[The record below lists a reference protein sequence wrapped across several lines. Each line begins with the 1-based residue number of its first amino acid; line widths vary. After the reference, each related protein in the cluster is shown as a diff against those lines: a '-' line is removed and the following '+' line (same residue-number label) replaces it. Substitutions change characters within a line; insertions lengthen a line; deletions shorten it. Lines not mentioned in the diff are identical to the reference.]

1 MKIAPKMLRAVAV
14 LFLAAV
20 LAVAC
25 DLGKTA
31 NQITAR
37 SVVVATVLT
46 TPPVTIKPEAI
57 AGLDASFLQI
67 DAGFLADSGITFDA
81 GGLPIDFRDAGI
93 PIPPQNVVV
102 VFFGQRQGDNL
113 NVAPNGV
120 TGATVTLQQVGGG
133 SYQLAEQGGGSYL
146 LAGDDAGF
154 KYTSNATYQFN
165 VVSAGE
171 TFVAEVTQ
179 VPPEERI
186 LAFESASGFIDQP
199 AGQPLTFVRPEP
211 APGQRLNLGFV
222 NVFPIDTSGKQST
235 MPTYTNVPKT
245 PLDFLKLVGDAV
257 GAQTEYRAQSVTI
270 PGTAFPER
278 DKNYVILFQSAKTGG
293 PKSDNLFSG
302 SAIIA
307 GTAAV
312 GIVKT
317 R

>member
-1 MKIAPKMLRAVAV
+1 MKIAPKMLR
-14 LFLAAV
+14 LFAIAALAAT

-25 DLGKTA
+25 DLQKTA
-31 NQITAR
+31 NMITAR
-37 SVVVATVLT
+37 SVVVATLLA
-46 TPPVTIKPEAI
+46 TPPVTIKPAAI
-57 AGLDASFLQI
+57 AGLDASFLNF
-67 DAGFLADSGITFDA
+67 DAGFPADSGITFD

-93 PIPPQNVVV
+93 PIPAQNVVV

-113 NVAPNGV
+113 DVAPMGV
-120 TGATVTLQQVGGG
+120 TGAQVTLQQVGGP
-133 SYQLAEQGGGSYL
+133 SFRLAEQGGGNYL
-146 LAGDDAGF
+146 LVGEDAGF
-154 KYTSNATYQFN
+154 KYTSNATYQFS
-165 VVSAGE
+165 VLSAGE
-171 TFVAEVTQ
+171 THVAEVTQ

-222 NVFPIDTSGKQST
+222 NVFPIDPQGNQSP
-235 MPTYTNVPKT
+235 MPTYTNVPTT
-245 PLDFLKLVGDAV
+245 PLQFLKLVGDAV

-270 PGTAFPER
+270 PGTAFPDR
-278 DKNYVILFQSAKTGG
+278 DRNYIILFQSAKTGG

>member
-1 MKIAPKMLRAVAV
+1 MKIAPKMLRGLVV
-14 LFLAAV
+14 LSLATA

-46 TPPVTIKPEAI
+46 TPPITIKPEAI
-57 AGLDASFLQI
+57 AGLDASFLQL

-81 GGLPIDFRDAGI
+81 GVLPINLNDAGL
-93 PIPPQNVVV
+93 PIPPQNLVV
-102 VFFGQRQGDNL
+102 VFFGQRQGDGL
-113 NVAPNGV
+113 TAPPAGVA
-120 TGATVTLQQVGGG
+120 GATVTLQQAGGG
-133 SYQLAEQGGGSYL
+133 SFQLADQGGGNYL

-165 VVSAGE
+165 IVSAGE
-171 TFVAEVTQ
+171 AYVAEVTQ

-186 LAFESASGFIDQP
+186 LAFESSRGFIDQP
-199 AGQPLTFVRPEP
+199 SGQPLTFVRPEP

-222 NVFPIDTSGKQST
+222 NVFPIDPNGKQAPT
-235 MPTYTNVPKT
+235 PTYTNVPKT

-278 DKNYVILFQSAKTGG
+278 DKNYLIIFQSAKTGG
-293 PKSDNLFSG
+293 PKSDNLFTG

>member
-1 MKIAPKMLRAVAV
+1 MLR
-14 LFLAAV
+14 LFSFALLVSAF
-20 LAVAC
+20 AVAC
-25 DLGKTA
+25 DLQKTA

-37 SVVVATVLT
+37 TVVVATVLS

-57 AGLDASFLQI
+57 AGIDASIPSF
-67 DAGFLADSGITFDA
+67 DAGGIVFD

-93 PIPPQNVVV
+93 PIPAQNVVV
-102 VFFGQRQGDNL
+102 LFLGQRQGDNL
-113 NVAPNGV
+113 DVAP
-120 TGATVTLQQVGGG
+120 TGLAGAQVTLQQAGGAAFRLTESGGG
-133 SYQLAEQGGGSYL
+133 NYL
-146 LAGDDAGF
+146 LSGDDAGF
-154 KYTSNATYQFN
+154 KYQSNATYSFS
-165 VVSAGE
+165 VVSSGE
-171 TFVAEVTQ
+171 TYVAEVAQ

-186 LAFESASGFIDQP
+186 AAFESSRGFIDQT

-222 NVFPIDTSGKQST
+222 NVFPIDPSGNQSP
-235 MPTYTNVPKT
+235 MPTYTNVPTT
-245 PLDFLKLVGDAV
+245 PLQFLKLIGDAV

-270 PGTAFPER
+270 PGTAFPDR
-278 DKNYVILFQSAKTGG
+278 DRNYIILFQSAKTGG

>member
-1 MKIAPKMLRAVAV
+1 MLR
-14 LFLAAV
+14 LFSLALLVSAF
-20 LAVAC
+20 AAAC
-25 DLGKTA
+25 DLQKTA
-31 NQITAR
+31 NQISAR
-37 SVVVATVLT
+37 TVVVATVLS

-57 AGLDASFLQI
+57 AGIDASIPSF
-67 DAGFLADSGITFDA
+67 DAGGIVFD

-93 PIPPQNVVV
+93 PIPAQNVVV
-102 VFFGQRQGDNL
+102 LFLGQRQGDNL
-113 NVAPNGV
+113 DVAPTGV
-120 TGATVTLQQVGGG
+120 AGAQVTLQQAGGAAFKLTETGGG
-133 SYQLAEQGGGSYL
+133 NYL
-146 LAGDDAGF
+146 LSGDDAGF
-154 KYTSNATYQFN
+154 KYQSNATYSFS
-165 VVSAGE
+165 VLSSGE
-171 TFVAEVTQ
+171 TYVAEVAQ

-186 LAFESASGFIDQP
+186 GAFESSRGFIDQT

-222 NVFPIDTSGKQST
+222 NVFPIDPSGKQSP
-235 MPTYTNVPKT
+235 MPTYTNVPTT
-245 PLDFLKLVGDAV
+245 PLQFLKLIGDAV
-257 GAQTEYRAQSVTI
+257 GAQTEYRAQSITI

-278 DKNYVILFQSAKTGG
+278 DRNYIVLFQSAKTGG

>member
-1 MKIAPKMLRAVAV
+1 MKIAPKMLRVVAV
-14 LFLAAV
+14 LLLASV

-31 NQITAR
+31 NQLTAR
-37 SVVVATVLT
+37 SVVVATVLA
-46 TPPVTIKPEAI
+46 TPPVTIKPGAI

-81 GGLPIDFRDAGI
+81 GLPIDIRDAGLPIPG
-93 PIPPQNVVV
+93 QNVVV
-102 VFFGQRQGDNL
+102 VFFGQRQGDGL
-113 NVAPNGV
+113 NVAPTGV
-120 TGATVTLQQVGGG
+120 TGATVTLQQAGGG
-133 SYQLAEQGGGSYL
+133 SFPLAEQGGGNYL

-154 KYTSNATYQFN
+154 KYASNATYQFN

-171 TFVAEVTQ
+171 TYVAEVTQ

-222 NVFPIDTSGKQST
+222 NVFPIDPNGKQSP
-235 MPTYTNVPKT
+235 MPTYTNLPKA